1 MATTL
6 TPFATVADLSAALGI
21 TAPVDGT
28 PAYAQMVDA
37 LADASDDLRDIIGQA
52 INQGT
57 STVKVMA
64 SPGGLVRLPAV
75 PVVEVASVTD
85 AEGGAVEF
93 ELIDAATLSVPVCRS
108 VQVTVTYTHGWAVV
122 PGTLRK
128 WCKVLAAAA
137 IAAAKSGNLGLA
149 GGLASVGVDD
159 GRVTWA
165 TGAGENGGG
174 VSLPEA
180 VALRLRATYGS
191 PSITVEH
198 R

>member
-1 MATTL
+1 MATVL
-6 TPFATVADLSAALGI
+6 VPFATVADLSAALGI
-21 TAPVDGT
+21 TAPAVGSV
-28 PAYAQMVDA
+28 AYLQMVDA
-37 LADASDDLRDIIGQA
+37 LADASDELRDITGQA

-75 PVVEVASVTD
+75 PIRSVASVTFD
-85 AEGGAVEF
+85 GAAVDY
-93 ELIDAATLSVPVCRS
+93 ELVDAATLSVPVCRS
-108 VQVTVTYTHGWAVV
+108 VLVEVTYTHGWAVV
-122 PGTLRK
+122 PGMLRK

-149 GGLASVGVDD
+149 GGLSSVGVDD

-165 TGAGENGGG
+165 TGSGENGGG
-174 VSLPEA
+174 VSLPES
-180 VALRLRATYGS
+180 VALKLRATYGS
-191 PSITVEH
+191 PNVTVEH